1 MKYRVKEIRKE
12 KGMTQVELAEK
23 AKVAR
28 GIIVRL
34 ESEKEFDTSLNT
46 LQKLACALNCE
57 VSEIFLP

>member
-23 AKVAR
+23 SKVAR

-34 ESEKEFDTSLNT
+34 ENGKEYRTSSST
-46 LQKLACALNCE
+46 LEKLADALNCTIG
-57 VSEIFLP
+57 EIFLS